1 MSRKG
6 LAYGIKAISNRQKG
20 IRVLKKS
27 TGRSIFW
34 YTITNMDLRATYD
47 RIAEDWHGDHR
58 DDDWWIG
65 GADAFTPLIK
75 PGGLVL
81 DVGCGGGRKS
91 RYLI

>member
-1 MSRKG
+1 
-6 LAYGIKAISNRQKG
+6 
-20 IRVLKKS
+20 
-27 TGRSIFW
+27 
-34 YTITNMDLRATYD
+34 MDLRATYE

-91 RYLI
+91 RYLIE